1 MHEPTSPTPSPAEP
15 QIDRPRMRFS
25 MVWLVPIVAILIG
38 LALLVQSLMS
48 EGPEISIT
56 FHAAT
61 GLEAGKTPV
70 KYKDV
75 IVGTVSAIAL
85 TDDGTQVNV
94 KVKLSKS
101 AQTLLREDTRFWVV
115 RPRIGAGGISGID
128 TLLSGAYV
136 AVDQGVSETSSKSFE
151 GLENPPTVLR
161 DMQGKSFVLHAKDM
175 ASLDIGSPVYYR
187 RLQVGRVTSFRLG
200 DDGSDVTVQVFV
212 DAPYDKFVST
222 DSRFW
227 NASGVDVALSA
238 DGLKL
243 KTQSLSTIV
252 AGGVAFAAPE
262 ASQGKP
268 AGSNAEFTLMADQE
282 AALAPQDGAAQF
294 MQMRFEQSLRGL
306 SVGAPVTFSGVNLGK
321 VVAVNIDYDTQNG
334 HFLTLVGVDIYPQRL
349 GSVLEKMPKLAGSD
363 EQKAAQFLATMV
375 PRGFRA
381 QARMGNLLTGQLYIS
396 LDFVHNAPKVA
407 FDVAARPITLPTI
420 NGSYDRLQ
428 EQVSNIVAA
437 IEKMPLES
445 IGKNL
450 DAALHNLNTT
460 IEQVNGKVLPETT
473 QTLQQ
478 VRQTM
483 GTVQGTLDAEAPL
496 QQNVD
501 QTLQE
506 VQRSARSLR
515 VLTDLLG
522 RRPESLLR
530 GLPSEPAPAK
540 PSPAP
545 SIAPEESKP

>member
-1 MHEPTSPTPSPAEP
+1 MHEPTPPTPGPAEP
-15 QIDRPRMRFS
+15 HIVRPRVRFS
-25 MVWLVPIVAILIG
+25 MVWLVPIVAVLIG
-38 LALLVQSLMS
+38 LALLVHSLTS
-48 EGPEISIT
+48 EGPEITIT

-75 IVGTVSAIAL
+75 TVGTVSSISL
-85 TDDGTQVNV
+85 TEDGAQVEV

-101 AQTLLREDTRFWVV
+101 AQPLLREDTRFWVV
-115 RPRIGAGGISGID
+115 RPRIGAGGVSGID
-128 TLLSGAYV
+128 TLLSGAYL
-136 AVDQGVSETSSKSFE
+136 AVDQGVSDTSSKSFE

-161 DMQGKSFVLHAKDM
+161 DMRGKSFVLHAKDM
-175 ASLDIGSPVYYR
+175 GSLDIGSPVYYR
-187 RLQVGRVTSFRLG
+187 RLQVGRVTAFRLG
-200 DDGSDVTVQVFV
+200 DDGSDVTLQVFV
-212 DAPYDKFVST
+212 DAPYDKFVTT

-262 ASQGKP
+262 ASTGKP
-268 AGSNAEFTLMADQE
+268 ADSNAEFTLMADQDV
-282 AALAPQDGAAQF
+282 ALAPQDGAPQF
-294 MQMRFEQSLRGL
+294 LQMRFEQSLRGL
-306 SVGAPVTFSGVNLGK
+306 SVGAPVNFSGVNLGK
-321 VVAVNIDYDTQNG
+321 VVAVDIDYDAKAG
-334 HFLTLVGVDIYPQRL
+334 HFLTVVGVNIYPQRL
-349 GSVLEKMPKLAGSD
+349 GSVLQKMPKLAGTE
-363 EQKAAQFLATMV
+363 EQKAAQFLSMLVA
-375 PRGFRA
+375 RGFRA

-407 FDVAARPITLPTI
+407 FDVAARPVNLPTI
-420 NGSYDRLQ
+420 NGGYDRLQ
-428 EQVSNIVAA
+428 EQVSNIVAS

-450 DAALHNLNTT
+450 DSALHNLNGTLQ
-460 IEQVNGKVLPETT
+460 QVNGSVLPETT

-483 GTVQGTLDAEAPL
+483 GTVQGALDEDAPL

-515 VLTDLLG
+515 ALTDLLG

-530 GLPSEPAPAK
+530 GLPPDATPAK
-540 PSPAP
+540 PSPAKSVP
-545 SIAPEESKP
+545 SEETKP